1 MTSNPADR
9 PGVVAPPPAI
19 YAAGILTGLA
29 LHWIWPIPLL
39 RVAPVRAAGLVLVL
53 LSVAWIVLSQREFRR
68 HQTSINPY
76 RPSTALIESG
86 PFRRS
91 RNPVYLGLSG
101 IQLGVALWAS
111 SLWVLLTL
119 GPVLAVMRRG
129 VVEREERYLAGKFG
143 EAYERY
149 RERVPRWL

>member
-1 MTSNPADR
+1 MPQDPTDR

-19 YAAGILTGLA
+19 YAAGILAGLA
-29 LHWIWPIPLL
+29 LHWLLPIPLL
-39 RVAPVRAAGLVLVL
+39 RVAPARAAGMVLVVM
-53 LSVAWIVLSQREFRR
+53 SVAWIVLAEREFRK

-91 RNPVYLGLSG
+91 RNPVYVGLTG
-101 IQLGVALWAS
+101 IQLGIALWVS
-111 SLWVLLTL
+111 SLWVLLAL

-129 VVEREERYLAGKFG
+129 VVEREERYLARKFG
-143 EAYERY
+143 AAYEGY
-149 RERVPRWL
+149 RNRVPRWI